1 MAGPRVMKSGL
12 KLFRVGA
19 LALLLA
25 GIALV
30 PQSVTPHLVQAAVS
44 GAWTTYHH
52 DDARTGNDS
61 SLGQARTATTGWVS
75 PTLDQEVYAEPL
87 VFGGA
92 VYVATLNDTVYALN
106 QSSGAVLW
114 SKHLGTPQTS
124 GWACGNFSIQGIL
137 GTPVID
143 IAANRIYAVAEVVI
157 TGVTTYHLFGLDLA
171 NSGNVVLNS
180 TLTSSGFDWTIEQE
194 RGALALH
201 GGVVYVPFGGR
212 AGDCGNY
219 HGYVYPVPTSTGTVG
234 APYVTPGQG
243 MGIWSAGGVVVDDA
257 TGNVFVST
265 GNGTGTG
272 CDANSNGTPVYENDA
287 IARLAPST
295 VAHQDAFLPQDWK
308 ANWCDNDQDLGSI
321 APVLIN
327 SNLMF
332 TAGKWGGGFLL
343 NPNSLGGMD
352 GQLFPTPKPQTYSQ
366 AEVCFGNHSD
376 ATFGSFAYAAPFV
389 YVECEGQGLVALNV
403 NTTTKT
409 FTPCDA
415 TCPAPNWSAGSG
427 TYGPPIVAG
436 GAVWV
441 ASDGGGLTAFNATT
455 GGQIYQSAGF
465 GINRFVTPAEAGGQV
480 FVPSHKVIR
489 SFNMVLLNWTSLGGT
504 LTSGPEG
511 AAGSATSVD
520 VFGRGTDNGLWQNHW
535 NGTSWG
541 GWSSL
546 GGGVT
551 ADPGAAAQGASRLD
565 AYVRGTDKQLYT
577 RTWNGASWGPW
588 SGLGGV
594 LNSGPDASVRAGAPA
609 TVDVFVEGSD
619 GGLYQ
624 KSSMDGG
631 NTYGAWQAL
640 GGRLTANPGAVS
652 WSSTRIDVFARGIDN
667 QLYHRWWIGA
677 TGWSAWELL
686 GGTLT
691 SAPDATSCG
700 VNHLDVYA
708 RGTDNGLWH
717 KSWNGS
723 SWSGWHP
730 LGGTWT
736 SGPSAECRPGT
747 TTIDLFVRGTDNAL
761 WTTTVTGT

>member
-1 MAGPRVMKSGL
+1 MKFLRVAS
-12 KLFRVGA
+12 

-25 GIALV
+25 AIALA
-30 PQSVTPHLVQAAVS
+30 PQSTAPHPVQAAVAT

-52 DDARTGNDS
+52 DNARTGNDS
-61 SLGQARTATTGWVS
+61 SLGQASTATAGWVS
-75 PTLDQEVYAEPL
+75 PTLDGEVYASPL
-87 VFGGA
+87 IFNGV
-92 VYVATLNDTVYALN
+92 VYAATLNDTVYALN
-106 QSSGAVLW
+106 QSTGVVAW

-124 GWACGNFSIQGIL
+124 GWGCGNFSVQGIV

-143 IAANRIYAVAEVVI
+143 TAANRLYVVAEIVVA
-157 TGVTTYHLFGLDLA
+157 GATTYHLFGLDLA
-171 NSGNVVLNS
+171 NLGNVVLNS
-180 TLTSSGFDWTIEQE
+180 TLTTTGFDWTIEQE
-194 RGALALH
+194 RGALALS
-201 GGVVYVPFGGR
+201 GGNVYVPFGGR

-219 HGYVYPVPTSTGTVG
+219 HGYVFAVATSNGAVGT
-234 APYVTPGQG
+234 PYTTPGQG
-243 MGIWSAGGVVVDDA
+243 MGIWSGGGVVVDDS

-272 CDANSNGTPVYENDA
+272 CNANSNGTPAFENDA
-287 IARLAPST
+287 IVRLAPT
-295 VAHQDAFLPQDWK
+295 TLTHQDAFLPQDWK
-308 ANWCDNDQDLGSI
+308 ANWCDNDQDLGSA
-321 APVLIN
+321 APVLL
-327 SNLMF
+327 SPSLMF
-332 TAGKWGGGFLL
+332 TSGKWGGGFLL

-366 AEVCFGNHSD
+366 AETCFGNHSD

-403 NTTTKT
+403 NTTNHT

-415 TCPAPNWSAGSG
+415 TCPAPNWTAGSG

-436 GAVWV
+436 GAVW
-441 ASDGGGLTAFNATT
+441 AAQDGVGLTAFNATT
-455 GGQIYQSAGF
+455 GALVYQSASF

-480 FVPSHKVIR
+480 FVPSHTVIR
-489 SFNMVLLNWTSLGGT
+489 SFNMSFLNWTSLGGT
-504 LTSGPEG
+504 LTSSPEG
-511 AAGSATSVD
+511 ASGSATSVD
-520 VFGRGTDNGLWQNHW
+520 VFGRGLDNGLWQNHW
-535 NGTSWG
+535 NGTSWA
-541 GWSSL
+541 GWTSL

-551 ADPGAAAQGASRLD
+551 ADPGAAPQGTSRLD
-565 AYVRGTDKQLYT
+565 VYVRGTDKQLYT
-577 RTWNGASWGPW
+577 RTWNGTSWGPW
-588 SGLGGV
+588 TGLGGV
-594 LNSGPDASVRAGAPA
+594 LNSGPDVSVRATSTP
-609 TVDVFVEGSD
+609 TLDVFVEGSD

-624 KSSMDGG
+624 KTSTDGG
-631 NTYGAWQAL
+631 NTYGAWTGL

-667 QLYHRWWIGA
+667 QLYHRWWISG

-700 VNHLDVYA
+700 VNHLDVFA
-708 RGTDNGLWH
+708 RGTDNGLWQ

-723 SWSGWHP
+723 SWSGWQP
-730 LGGTWT
+730 LGGSWT

-761 WTTTVTGT
+761 WTTQVTGT